1 MTTLEIQQ
9 TPQEK
14 QQLYLEKINQF
25 FGQVKAWL
33 PHSFETVRTE
43 NNPIEDKTGEYQ
55 TPILSIVKK
64 DQPNDMVVDLLPE
77 GISFLTDDALIEIQG
92 TDDEAEMI
100 YMQENNRR
108 YTVRNGEKCP
118 MYEGFVQ
125 NGWYWITDLNQIRLI
140 TKERFIELLNQVSEP
155 LEESLS

>member
-1 MTTLEIQQ
+1 M
-9 TPQEK
+9 
-14 QQLYLEKINQF
+14 
-25 FGQVKAWL
+25 
-33 PHSFETVRTE
+33 
-43 NNPIEDKTGEYQ
+43 
-55 TPILSIVKK
+55 
-64 DQPNDMVVDLLPE
+64 VDLLPE
-77 GISFLTDDALIEIQG
+77 GIRFLTDDALIEIQG

-108 YTVRNGEKCP
+108 YTIRNGEKCP

>member
-1 MTTLEIQQ
+1 MTTTEVLQ

-25 FGQVKAWL
+25 FGQLKKWL
-33 PHSFETVRTE
+33 PNSFQTIRTE

-64 DQPNDMVVDLLPE
+64 DKPDDAVADLFPE
-77 GISFLTDDALIEIQG
+77 GISFLTDDALIEIHG
-92 TDDEAEMI
+92 AWDEEEVI
-100 YMQENNRR
+100 FMQSNNLR
-108 YTVRNGEKCP
+108 YTIRNGEKCP

-125 NGWYWITDLNQIRLI
+125 EGWYWITDINKIRLI
-140 TKERFIELLNQVSEP
+140 TKEVFIELLNRVSGK
-155 LEESLS
+155 LEKSL